1 MTQAVAM
8 PREAEGQPNLN
19 SRRSITSGKHAGPK
33 SVRSKRLAVTWPD
46 IVGCLLATDTRSLAT
61 KSYRAQG
68 WDPDQFAT
76 LRLAR
81 VAMANALTSIE
92 DWLESEHP
100 RRTGESVRI
109 RQVRRRLE
117 LELWP

>member
-8 PREAEGQPNLN
+8 PREAEVQPNLN
-19 SRRSITSGKHAGPK
+19 SRRSTTGGKHAGPK
-33 SVRSKRLAVTWPD
+33 SVRPKRRAVTWPD
-46 IVGCLLATDTRSLAT
+46 IVGCLLAADTRSLAT

-81 VAMANALTSIE
+81 VAMANALSSIE

-100 RRTGESVRI
+100 RRTGESVSI